1 MIRIAIVGEIGSGKT
16 FVSKFF
22 KYPLFNADKEVTKIY
37 KSNNRCFKKLKK
49 EFPKNITKF
58 PINKSELRNI
68 INKKNIKIISNIVHP
83 YVRLSLRNFL
93 KKNNHKKF
101 VVLDIP
107 LLIENKLN
115 KKSDILVFVRTP
127 NKLIVKRLKKRGNY
141 NKRVIDILKY
151 QQLDKTKKL
160 KSSKFVIDNSFNKVN
175 IIKQINK
182 IKKKINERNSFRY

>member
-1 MIRIAIVGEIGSGKT
+1 M
-16 FVSKFF
+16 
-22 KYPLFNADKEVTKIY
+22 
-37 KSNNRCFKKLKK
+37 
-49 EFPKNITKF
+49 
-58 PINKSELRNI
+58 
-68 INKKNIKIISNIVHP
+68 
-83 YVRLSLRNFL
+83 
-93 KKNNHKKF
+93 
-101 VVLDIP
+101 
-107 LLIENKLN
+107 LIENKLN

-160 KSSKFVIDNSFNKVN
+160 KSSKFVIDNIFNKVN